1 MILEVH
7 LIPVAALPFS
17 FQNIV
22 IIIPA
27 RIEITAP
34 PITGNCFPSNHD
46 GIAITKHTSMPYI
59 FFLIVS
65 MIYLLSF
72 KCVIIISLDY
82 NNIKLYI
89 SIEL

>member
-1 MILEVH
+1 
-7 LIPVAALPFS
+7 
-17 FQNIV
+17 
-22 IIIPA
+22 
-27 RIEITAP
+27 
-34 PITGNCFPSNHD
+34 
-46 GIAITKHTSMPYI
+46 MPYI

-72 KCVIIISLDY
+72 KCVLIISLDY